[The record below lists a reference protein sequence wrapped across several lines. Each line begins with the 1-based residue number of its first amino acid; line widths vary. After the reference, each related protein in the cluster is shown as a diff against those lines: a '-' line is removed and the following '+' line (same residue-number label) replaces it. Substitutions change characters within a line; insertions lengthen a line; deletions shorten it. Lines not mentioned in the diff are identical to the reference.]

1 MAGKVIVFKKNGT
14 IEVRKSNLA
23 ATASETPRAGIGSAV
38 GGSVSSSTGRTRR
51 SLGARKIEAIARA
64 LMKKQPERFKSL
76 AQAVAH
82 VTRNNTEGAATI
94 FKEYCVGPS
103 AGFTEQQYVEKHERP
118 SATERILKGCEAA
131 PGNNFTEKLAKVLKV
146 WPDLAREWHRGL

>member
-1 MAGKVIVFKKNGT
+1 MAGKILVFKKNGS

-23 ATASETPRAGIGSAV
+23 ATASETPNANVGSAS
-38 GGSVSSSTGRTRR
+38 GGSGGSSSPERTRSEVGR
-51 SLGARKIEAIARA
+51 RKIEAIARA
-64 LMKKQPERFKSL
+64 LMKKQPARFKSL

-94 FKEYCVGPS
+94 FKDYCVGPS
-103 AGFTEQQYVEKHERP
+103 AGLTEQEHERP

-131 PGNNFTEKLAKVLKV
+131 PGKNFTERLEKVLAV
-146 WPDLAREWHRGL
+146 WPELAEAWYRDR